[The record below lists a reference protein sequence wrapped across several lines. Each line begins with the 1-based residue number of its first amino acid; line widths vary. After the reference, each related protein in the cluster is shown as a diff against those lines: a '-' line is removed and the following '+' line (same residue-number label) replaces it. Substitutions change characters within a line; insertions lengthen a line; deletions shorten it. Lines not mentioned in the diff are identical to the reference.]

1 MDWRMDKSS
10 WAMLVAMLATM
21 VYFILQGAGDGVSTA
36 GYLQAIGYGLLSV
49 LVLVAVASIPVLVY
63 CYIVKMIPDI
73 DYSIRVAFVVT
84 IIGIISEII
93 F

>member
-36 GYLQAIGYGLLSV
+36 GYL
-49 LVLVAVASIPVLVY
+49 
-63 CYIVKMIPDI
+63 
-73 DYSIRVAFVVT
+73 
-84 IIGIISEII
+84 
-93 F
+93 

>member
-10 WAMLVAMLATM
+10 WVMLVAMLATM

-36 GYLQAIGYGLLSV
+36 GYFQAIGYGLLSV
-49 LVLVAVASIPVLVY
+49 LVLIALASIPVLVY

-73 DYSIRVAFVVT
+73 DYSIRLAFVVT